1 MIFNEIYT
9 LNNGVKTPKLG
20 YGTWMI
26 DDTVVSEKV
35 QEAIKVGYRH
45 IDTAQ
50 AYGNERGVG
59 EGLKASGISRD
70 EIFITTKLAAEI
82 KNYDEA
88 VSAIEESINKLGVE
102 YIDLMIIHSPQPW
115 NQWREGHFFEG
126 NLEAWKALEE
136 AYKVGKLRA
145 IGVSNFEEVDLNNL
159 LEKAEIKP
167 MVNQVLTHIGNTPF
181 ALIDFCQKHDI
192 LVQAYS
198 PIAHGEM
205 MKNQKI
211 TEMANMYG
219 VSIAQLAIRYCLE
232 LGTLP
237 LPKTENSKHMEDN
250 AKVDFLISKKD
261 METLINL
268 DKINDYGEYSY
279 FPVYSGK

>member
-26 DDTVVSEKV
+26 DDSVVSEKV

-59 EGLKASGISRD
+59 EGIKASGISRD

-115 NQWREGHFFEG
+115 DQWREGHFFEG

-237 LPKTENSKHMEDN
+237 LPKTEDSKHMADN
-250 AKVDFLISKKD
+250 TKVDFLISKKD